1 MVGKSL
7 SHSLGRGRE
16 VVREQYVCSWWSG
29 ADMVDNLIIFFK
41 KGEMFS
47 WFAANNKKELN
58 FTFLRG

>member
-1 MVGKSL
+1 M
-7 SHSLGRGRE
+7 
-16 VVREQYVCSWWSG
+16 VREQYVCSWWSG